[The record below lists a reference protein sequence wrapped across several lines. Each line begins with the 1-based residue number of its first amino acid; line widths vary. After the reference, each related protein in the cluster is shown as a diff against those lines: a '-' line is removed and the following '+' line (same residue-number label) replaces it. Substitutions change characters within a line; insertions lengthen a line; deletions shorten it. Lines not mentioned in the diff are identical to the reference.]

1 MKKATTIFIMFVFT
15 LILASC
21 VTTSKYPNMVEYNE
35 DYVLDIAK
43 SKYDIS
49 EFIITGLK
57 LHGQYESQENNTIY
71 ESIKLI
77 DSENLESAMKSFA
90 GVEGGKH
97 IQAEFHNFLSYY
109 AIAKTNNDE
118 VLFIYYNLNLDKKA
132 PIYHMLGSSKYP
144 YDVLPTEVSKNIFT
158 NSPNERLNNAFTSI
172 FVDSGRSEAF
182 DYSRDNLSITGY
194 PSRQYSNTYME
205 FYKEDEC
212 VVFDFYHMDE
222 ESDNLIYSSSK
233 RYGLIWNAPGIDI
246 SKYFEVTKE
255 VTPSQE
261 DTTCD
266 LLKATIKLNE
276 DAINGTVIFSYMSGY
291 FEYKRLN
298 EEGKVISD
306 IDKEGHNYT
315 KEIKISMLMER
326 IEGINHSET
335 TIVKLNSCFILYEI
349 TQD

>member
-15 LILASC
+15 LTLLSC
-21 VTTSKYPNMVEYNE
+21 VNTSKYPNMVEYSE

-49 EFIITGLK
+49 EFIVKGLK
-57 LHGQYESQENNTIY
+57 LHGVYESQENNTIY

-77 DSENLESAMKSFA
+77 DSENLESAMTSFA
-90 GVEGGKH
+90 GVEGGNH

-144 YDVLPTEVSKNIFT
+144 YDVLPTEVSKSIFT
-158 NSPNERLNNAFTSI
+158 NTPNERLNNAFTSI
-172 FVDSGRSEAF
+172 FVDSGRSDAF

-205 FYKEDEC
+205 FYKEDKS

-233 RYGLIWNAPGIDI
+233 RYGLIWNAPGVDI

-335 TIVKLNSCFILYEI
+335 TIVKPNSCFILYEI
-349 TQD
+349 AED

>member
-15 LILASC
+15 LTLASC
-21 VTTSKYPNMVEYNE
+21 ISTSKYPNMVEYSE
-35 DYVLDIAK
+35 DYVLDIAE

-49 EFIITGLK
+49 EFIVKGLK
-57 LHGQYESQENNTIY
+57 LHGVYESQKNNTIY

-77 DSENLESAMKSFA
+77 DPENLESAMTSFA
-90 GVEGGKH
+90 GVEGGKP

-132 PIYHMLGSSKYP
+132 PIYHILASSKYP
-144 YDVLPTEVSKNIFT
+144 YDVLPTEVSKSIFSST
-158 NSPNERLNNAFTSI
+158 SNVRLNNAFISI

-182 DYSRDNLSITGY
+182 DYSRENLSITGY

-205 FYKEDEC
+205 FYKEDES
-212 VVFDFYHMDE
+212 VVFDFYHIDE

-233 RYGLIWNAPGIDI
+233 RYGLIWNAPGVDI

-255 VTPSQE
+255 VSPSQE

-276 DAINGTVIFSYMSGY
+276 DAINGTVIFSYMSSY

-298 EEGKVISD
+298 EEGKIISD

-315 KEIKISMLMER
+315 KEIKISMLIER

-335 TIVKLNSCFILYEI
+335 TVVKPNSCFILYEI
-349 TQD
+349 TKD